1 MWIVNEIKKKE
12 NGWFEIFILFIDSF
26 ILPFFKNLIY
36 RLEDYFLFFL
46 FLDSIRFVLYFILVS
61 NEYLIFHRFTYS

>member
-12 NGWFEIFILFIDSF
+12 NGWFEIFVLFIDSF